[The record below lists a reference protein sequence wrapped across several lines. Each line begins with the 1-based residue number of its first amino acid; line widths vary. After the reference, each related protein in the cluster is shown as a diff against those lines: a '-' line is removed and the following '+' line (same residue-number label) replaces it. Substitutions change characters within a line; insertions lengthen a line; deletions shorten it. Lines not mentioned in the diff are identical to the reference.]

1 MILEKLEQAKKIEK
15 IIIDRKEC
23 LKNFENGVISK
34 ISIRKFNDF
43 NCEYKEVYFSI
54 NIPRKILKNAMIDF
68 LKNDI
73 ENLSNK
79 LNNLFRDECN

>member
-23 LKNFENGVISK
+23 LKNFEMGVISR

-43 NCEYKEVYFSI
+43 NCEYQ
-54 NIPRKILKNAMIDF
+54 
-68 LKNDI
+68 
-73 ENLSNK
+73 
-79 LNNLFRDECN
+79 